1 MSGAAPALGLLAR
14 PPVIALAA
22 IVVGLLLDRFIPLG
36 WVARLPEGLR
46 FALTLS
52 TALAA
57 AALAISA
64 VIAFR
69 RADVSV
75 APGTPP
81 RLVTDGVFAHT
92 RHPMYLGIVLGLF
105 ALAISYGSDWMLAT
119 SVAATL
125 MLHFRFALPEE
136 RLLEAEFGEEYRRYI
151 ARVPRYG
158 WRF

>member
-1 MSGAAPALGLLAR
+1 MSRKAER
-14 PPVIALAA
+14 FW
-22 IVVGLLLDRFIPLG
+22 LDRYVPLG
-36 WVARLPEGLR
+36 WVVRLPEGLR

-52 TALAA
+52 TALVAA
-57 AALAISA
+57 AFAISA

-75 APGTPP
+75 GPGKPP

-92 RHPMYLGIVLGLF
+92 RHPMYLGIILGLF
-105 ALAISYGSDWMLAT
+105 ALAISFGSDWMLAT
-119 SVAATL
+119 SIAATL

-136 RLLEAEFGEEYRRYI
+136 RLLEAEFDEQYRRYL

>member
-1 MSGAAPALGLLAR
+1 MSGAAPKLGLLER
-14 PPVIALAA
+14 PPLIAFAA
-22 IVVGLLLDRFIPLG
+22 IAVGLLLDRYVPLG
-36 WVARLPEGLR
+36 WVARLPEDFR

-57 AALAISA
+57 AAFAISA

-75 APGTPP
+75 GPGKPP

-92 RHPMYLGIVLGLF
+92 RHPMYLGIILGLF
-105 ALAISYGSDWMLAT
+105 ALAISFASDWMLAT
-119 SVAATL
+119 SIAATL

-136 RLLEAEFGEEYRRYI
+136 RLLEAEFGEQYRRYLT
-151 ARVPRYG
+151 RVPRYG

>member
-1 MSGAAPALGLLAR
+1 MSGAAPALGLLER

-22 IVVGLLLDRFIPLG
+22 IVVGLLLDRYVPLG
-36 WVARLPEGLR
+36 WVARLSEDLR

-52 TALAA
+52 TALTA

-105 ALAISYGSDWMLAT
+105 ALAISFASDWMLAT
-119 SVAATL
+119 SAAATF

-136 RLLEAEFGEEYRRYI
+136 RLLEAEFGEEYRRYM

-158 WRF
+158 WRL